1 MHFLLALK
9 ISASIQ
15 GRSSKGQ
22 YRDIE
27 HGEYNY
33 NWLLCTKRQILYR
46 ETREVLEFRKEK
58 QLKAIKQ
65 LNAIKWQR

>member
-9 ISASIQ
+9 ISVSIQ
-15 GRSSKGQ
+15 GRFSKGQ

-33 NWLLCTKRQILYR
+33 NWLLCTKIQILYR

-65 LNAIKWQR
+65 LNAIK